1 MKHTPEPWENKAI
14 VSRFWSKVSV
24 KSDIDCWEWQAGKTS
39 QGYGGFHYGKF
50 SIRAHRFSY
59 QLHNRK
65 INEYECVCHSCD
77 NPSCVNPKHLWIGTR
92 AENNADKEA
101 KGRGTY
107 PNQMSGEGNT
117 NYVLTTPE
125 VISIKVM
132 ARKGMPQARIAS
144 YIGVSAATV
153 CMVVNGD
160 RRKEETEERVSA
172 CVNACAGISEESLA
186 DDCWN
191 KMRDDRNRLAALNAE
206 FLSELS
212 EYRAIRD
219 RLAAQDKAG
228 TLPDDYSIYIGLL
241 ENRLSEQRNLNS
253 AMEQQR
259 DELLAAISSALV
271 VLNMLDIEIPK
282 TMGEVNLNLL
292 HSDILEARDVLAIAK
307 AGVE

>member
-172 CVNACAGISEESLA
+172 CVNACAGVDNETLRKIADKEMDGSEIVELA
-186 DDCWN
+186 
-191 KMRDDRNRLAALNAE
+191 KV
-206 FLSELS
+206 
-212 EYRAIRD
+212 
-219 RLAAQDKAG
+219 K
-228 TLPDDYSIYIGLL
+228 
-241 ENRLSEQRNLNS
+241 
-253 AMEQQR
+253 QQC
-259 DELLAAISSALV
+259 DELLEVLDKLARLGNEPLFGNSIGNKIALDAILKAQGY
-271 VLNMLDIEIPK
+271 K
-282 TMGEVNLNLL
+282 T
-292 HSDILEARDVLAIAK
+292 
-307 AGVE
+307 